1 MKPISSREDIKYIIV
16 KFYDKLLVDEKMK
29 PFFENLVLK
38 NELEH
43 HLEIITD
50 FWNDTL
56 FDTISYQNNVMQKHL
71 DKNAFVNFT
80 KEHFAIW
87 ISYFFQTIDADFCGE
102 NANIMKARATSIATV
117 MKLKMNIY
125 KN

>member
-29 PFFENLVLK
+29 PFFEDLVLK

-50 FWNDTL
+50 FWNDIL